1 MTHKKLIMKKF
12 NEVRTEILEANKKL
26 EVSGIKVEIKKSGK
40 EYEAII
46 DGDVL
51 DTYSSEKEAIQ
62 MAKEFVK
69 QYKG

>member
-1 MTHKKLIMKKF
+1 MKKF